1 MLSIYALIELLSL
14 FISDPKPK
22 KKFDTKHAKTI
33 EANQQLASPSLHDN
47 TQDEFEEIKPKDKK
61 GKQQKK
67 PAPKEEDELDLFG
80 SDGEETAEAK
90 EALKKAAEASKKP
103 KKAPPVAKSLV
114 IWEVKPYDAD
124 TDLNELG
131 KKIIANVQMDG
142 LAWKTEFKLEPVAFG
157 IKKIIIGAAIEDAKV
172 STDDVQEEIEEM
184 DEVQS
189 VDIAA
194 FNKL

>member
-1 MLSIYALIELLSL
+1 M
-14 FISDPKPK
+14 
-22 KKFDTKHAKTI
+22 KHAKAI
-33 EANQQLASPSLHDN
+33 EANKQLASPSLHDN
-47 TQDEFEEIKPKDKK
+47 TQDDFEDVKPKEKK

-67 PAPKEEDELDLFG
+67 AAPKEEDEMDLFR
-80 SDGEETAEAK
+80 SDEDDAEAK
-90 EALKKAAEASKKP
+90 EELKKAAEASKKP
-103 KKAPPVAKSLV
+103 KKAPPIAKSLV

-124 TDLNELG
+124 TDLDALG
-131 KKIIANVQMDG
+131 KKIISDVTMDG

-172 STDDVQEEIEEM
+172 STDDIQEEIEDME
-184 DEVQS
+184 EVQS